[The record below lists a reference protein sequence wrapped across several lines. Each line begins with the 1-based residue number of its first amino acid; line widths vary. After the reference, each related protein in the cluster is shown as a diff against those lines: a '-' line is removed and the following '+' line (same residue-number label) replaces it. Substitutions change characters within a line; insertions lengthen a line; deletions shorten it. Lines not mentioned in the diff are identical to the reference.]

1 MLRNRIGWR
10 GYSFDVALATALVAL
25 GLMGTAPAGANQGV
39 PVGPAAYPLVVVAAL
54 ALALRRRWPSVTLAV
69 VTGAV
74 LSYLL
79 LGNPYGPILVSL
91 LAAVYTVAAYLPAR
105 DGVVD
110 CVVAL
115 AALLIGI
122 FMGLRAPG
130 WSGLMPVAAWVVVPF
145 AVGTVVRV
153 GRENAAR
160 ARRDEARRLADAERL
175 RIAREV
181 HDVVGHGLAAI
192 NMQAQI
198 ALHLLDRKPEQA
210 AVALTA
216 ISRTSKE
223 ALDELRVTLTVV
235 RGDDRHDRE
244 ARHDRD
250 TRDGRDRDGRD
261 ERDEPG
267 EAGVERFPVPGLA
280 QLPQL
285 RDRLAGAGLPV
296 TVETTGEPSTLPV
309 AVDLAAYRV
318 VQEALTN
325 VLRHAGPAT
334 ATVRIDHRP
343 EGIVVEV
350 TDTGRGPVPEG
361 AGGHGYG
368 LAGMRERVVA
378 LGGTFRTGAASGG
391 GFQVYATLPV
401 EESE

>member
-1 MLRNRIGWR
+1 MQRNRTGRRHDLVDLIL
-10 GYSFDVALATALVAL
+10 ALALVAF
-25 GLMGTAPAGANQGV
+25 GLFGTAPAGVNQGM

-54 ALALRRRWPSVTLAV
+54 ALALRRRWPLLTLAI

-91 LAAVYTVAAYLPAR
+91 FVAVYTVAAYLPPR
-105 DGVVD
+105 DAAVD
-110 CVVAL
+110 CGVAL
-115 AALLIGI
+115 AALLVGV
-122 FMGLRAPG
+122 FVGLRAPG

-145 AVGTVVRV
+145 AVGSVVRL
-153 GRENAAR
+153 GRGNAAR
-160 ARRDEARRLADAERL
+160 AQLDEARRLADTERL
-175 RIAREV
+175 RVAREV

-192 NMQAQI
+192 HMQAQI

-210 AVALTA
+210 EAALTA

-223 ALDELRVTLTVV
+223 ALDELRVTLAVV
-235 RGDDRHDRE
+235 RRG
-244 ARHDRD
+244 
-250 TRDGRDRDGRD
+250 
-261 ERDEPG
+261 ERDE
-267 EAGVERFPVPGLA
+267 AVAQRFPVPGLG

-285 RDRLAGAGLPV
+285 RDRLAGAGLQV
-296 TVETTGEPSTLPV
+296 AVETVGEPRALPV

-334 ATVRIDHRP
+334 ATVRVDYQPDRL
-343 EGIVVEV
+343 VVV
-350 TDTGRGPVPEG
+350 VSDTGRGAAPDV
-361 AGGHGYG
+361 AAGHGHG
-368 LAGMRERVVA
+368 LAGMRERVVT

-401 EESE
+401 EEAA